1 MKNNIYSDF
10 LELLFVGTDDNY
22 SKEYFE
28 TLSKK
33 LEEVPEEN
41 LR

>member
-1 MKNNIYSDF
+1 MKADYLKFMEMIFDGANDS
-10 LELLFVGTDDNY
+10 Y

-28 TLSKK
+28 TLSKE
-33 LEEVPEEN
+33 LEKVSEDN

>member
-1 MKNNIYSDF
+1 MKNNIYSEF
-10 LELLFVGTDDNY
+10 IELLFDGTDDNY

-28 TLSKK
+28 SLSKK
-33 LEEVPEEN
+33 LAEVPEEN

>member
-1 MKNNIYSDF
+1 MKAEYLKF
-10 LELLFVGTDDNY
+10 MELLFVGTDDNY